1 MSGVVDIVSMLIM
14 SVARMRAIG
23 KAERTLGK
31 ARKVGDEVALEALNG
46 FTDEETQQLIAL
58 LQRVRGNLSRLVDR

>member
-1 MSGVVDIVSMLIM
+1 MTP
-14 SVARMRAIG
+14 

-31 ARKVGDEVALEALNG
+31 ARKVGDTVALEALSG
-46 FTDEETQQLIAL
+46 FSDKEAAQLIAL